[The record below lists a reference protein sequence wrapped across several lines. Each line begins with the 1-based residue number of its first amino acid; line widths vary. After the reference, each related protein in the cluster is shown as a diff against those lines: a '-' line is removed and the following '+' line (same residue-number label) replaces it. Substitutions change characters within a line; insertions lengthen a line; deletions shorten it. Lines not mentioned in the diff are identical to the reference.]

1 MEEVLFALQ
10 QAHGAQGNE
19 VTWVQGLVIALVLA
33 AAAALIVWRERVQAF
48 ARELVAFLRDV
59 WGEVQKITWP
69 TRDDLRKATLVILGF
84 VVLVALV
91 IGAMDVVLQ
100 WLLVRLPGSRLS

>member
-1 MEEVLFALQ
+1 M
-10 QAHGAQGNE
+10 
-19 VTWVQGLVIALVLA
+19 TWVEYVVALLVLA
-33 AAAALIVWRERVQAF
+33 AAVALIVWRERAMAGSRDF
-48 ARELVAFLRDV
+48 ISFLIEV
-59 WGEVQKITWP
+59 KGEIQKITWP

-100 WLLVRLPGSRLS
+100 TLLVKLPSKIS